1 MKEKNKMKSG
11 FTLIE
16 LLVVITILAIL
27 AGAALPYVQSYVEES
42 RIAKAKTDLDE
53 ISRALAVYE
62 TREGEYPDSNVK
74 LLAGR
79 YLNKAPIDPWGNEYK
94 VDNLSGTCYSYG
106 PDRGA
111 AGGDD
116 IIISYQPPLALTQV
130 KWLDKNNTGLPD
142 NDNDNAGDEI
152 QMIFSRKLSASINA
166 LEIGN
171 ELDNW
176 FQLDTN
182 GPLTAGGL
190 VDPSTVFST
199 TSVVIVAT
207 KVVVLKVSTAASAF
221 ISGVAS
227 LEVGTPTS
235 FTASSGLQDQA
246 APTAN
251 FSIKGQKV
259 VILPQ

>member
-1 MKEKNKMKSG
+1 VKGKNKMKSG

-142 NDNDNAGDEI
+142 NDNAGDEI

-227 LEVGTPTS
+227 LEVSTPTS